1 MSIALGRPQGPDRD
15 IHHLIIFVVLS
26 VILHLGIV
34 FGLFSYGPY
43 AERLMNLISP
53 KKNEPVTVDVVE
65 LPPLPPGAHPKTD
78 FKRPPTHLAE
88 RAQSVDKETYPE
100 APKEGPLHP
109 ASGGGA
115 SQLRVPRVAIPS
127 LPPAPAAPSVKGF
140 SPKAISGAENP
151 AGGIPASKAGDLPL
165 RGATSGQLNSVNT
178 QTRAEGKSAIKTGQN
193 TPPNLFLS
201 NDQIADLERKYE
213 AEAPKGEKGK
223 TLQLNTSELKYQRYL
238 MAMKDAIE
246 RRWEYPPIA
255 AASGWQ
261 GTLRINFTINKDGT
275 VSNIK
280 VLKSSN
286 YPVLD
291 DAAVTALKLAAPF
304 PPFPDNFTIE
314 EINIKG
320 TFEYDIL
327 PNQMRGRD

>member
-1 MSIALGRPQGPDRD
+1 MSIALNRPEGPDRD

-26 VILHLGIV
+26 VILHLGIAL
-34 FGLFSYGPY
+34 GLFSYGPY
-43 AERLMNLISP
+43 AERLMKLISP
-53 KKNEPVTVDVVE
+53 KKNEPVMVDVVE
-65 LPPLPPGAHPKTD
+65 LPALPPGVKPKTD
-78 FKRPPTHLAE
+78 FRRPPAHFAE

-100 APKEGPLHP
+100 APKVGQLHP
-109 ASGGGA
+109 ASRGGA
-115 SQLRVPRVAIPS
+115 SQPRVPGLA
-127 LPPAPAAPSVKGF
+127 PPAPPGTPSPSEKGVA
-140 SPKAISGAENP
+140 PKAISGGENS
-151 AGGIPASKAGDLPL
+151 AGGIPASEAGDLPL
-165 RGATSGQLNSVNT
+165 KGAASGQSNSVNAT
-178 QTRAEGKSAIKTGQN
+178 TKAEGKTATKTGQN
-193 TPPNLFLS
+193 KPNLFLS
-201 NDQIADLERKYE
+201 NDQIADLEKKYE

-238 MAMKDAIE
+238 LAMKDAIE
-246 RRWEYPPIA
+246 RKWEYPAIA

-261 GTLRINFTINKDGT
+261 GVLRINFTINKDGT
-275 VSNIK
+275 VSNIQ

-320 TFEYDIL
+320 TFEYDIV
-327 PNQMRGRD
+327 PNQIRGRD